1 MGMDVLNCPR
11 FNFLSGWLPQ
21 SKIVRFGADNVYD
34 KTITISAPTSTSS
47 EPQLVRIPFD
57 PQDLQRYYTVEY
69 RVSQSWDSGIPR
81 DVVLVHE
88 VVKKKFS
95 RCDDGF
101 QFDAEHR
108 SYLLTDDVG
117 NPKED
122 MDENGVKVSVIS
134 KDPTAG
140 TAVVRIVSTKPQL
153 CTTGLVWRE
162 AKLGDYV
169 CVTIARR
176 TEVANENALAESR
189 REPSG
194 GALGPNTCK
203 SGYVWRDAYA
213 GDVVCVTPNSRDVAK
228 DENAQADQWR
238 IGTAA
243 YGPLSCK
250 AGFVWRGADDR
261 DYVCVSGT
269 RRAAVCTENE
279 LASSRR
285 KRLWLRGTYTCKTGF
300 VRREAF
306 PGDRIC
312 VPPESRSVAAQENK
326 DRTANLYAATA

>member
-1 MGMDVLNCPR
+1 
-11 FNFLSGWLPQ
+11 
-21 SKIVRFGADNVYD
+21 
-34 KTITISAPTSTSS
+34 
-47 EPQLVRIPFD
+47 VRIPFD

-69 RVSQSWDSGIPR
+69 RVSQSWDGGIPR
-81 DVVLVHE
+81 DDILIHE
-88 VVKKKFS
+88 VVKTKFT

-101 QFDAEHR
+101 QFDAEHQ
-108 SYLLTDDVG
+108 SYLLTDEVG

-122 MDENGVKVSVIS
+122 MDENGVKVSVVS
-134 KDPTAG
+134 KDPTTG

-153 CTTGLVWRE
+153 CTVGLVWRD
-162 AKLGDYV
+162 AKPGDYV

-176 TEVANENALAESR
+176 TEVANENALAVSR

-194 GALGPNTCK
+194 GALGPNTCQL
-203 SGYVWRDAYA
+203 GYVWCDAYA
-213 GDVVCVTPNSRDVAK
+213 GDIVCVTPNSRDVAK

-250 AGFVWRGADDR
+250 PGFVWSGADDR
-261 DYVCVSGT
+261 DYVCVSVT
-269 RRAAVCTENE
+269 RRAAVRTENE

-285 KRLWLRGTYTCKTGF
+285 KRIWLRGTYTCKTGF

-306 PGDRIC
+306 PGDRVC
-312 VPPESRSVAAQENK
+312 VSPESRSVAAQENK
-326 DRTANLYAATA
+326 DRTVNLYAATA